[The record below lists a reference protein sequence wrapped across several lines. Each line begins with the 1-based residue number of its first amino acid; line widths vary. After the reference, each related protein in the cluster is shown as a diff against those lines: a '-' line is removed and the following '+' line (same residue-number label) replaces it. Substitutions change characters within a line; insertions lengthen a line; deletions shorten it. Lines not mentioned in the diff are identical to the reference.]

1 MKKSIMLIVTL
12 ILCMS
17 MLAGCGGGTAPEV
30 VPTITSGEIVS
41 QMVEQGFV
49 RMPMEIDEVGAQ
61 ERYRIDLGFVEDYA
75 IAETGIS
82 PGPGLIVVAKAKPD
96 QVQNVVANM
105 EKLLEDKVGNAFYP
119 DEVEAAQQAEVIV
132 NGPYV
137 GLLILNGEVKDDGI
151 KMFNDLT
158 K

>member
-1 MKKSIMLIVTL
+1 MKKFIMLIVTL

-17 MLAGCGGGTAPEV
+17 MLAGCGGGKAPEV

-41 QMVEQGFV
+41 QMVEQDFV

-61 ERYRIDLGFVEDYA
+61 ERYRIDLGLVEDYA

-137 GLLILNGEVKDDGI
+137 GLLILNSEVKDDGI